1 MDELLLEAQLR
12 EEIGKNRSKALRH
25 KGLIPA
31 VVYSDGKESLSIKVS
46 RSELLKLIHQHQIEN
61 AIITLKVKD
70 DKKKAS
76 RPCMIKEMQHDPVK
90 GDILHI
96 DLHEIS
102 LTKALKVNV
111 PVATKGEATGIKADG
126 GSLEH
131 IMWEIE
137 IECLPT
143 DIPKNIEVDISALKI
158 GDVIHIKDIQF
169 PPKIKVLSDPESIV
183 LHIAE
188 PMKEEVAPVEG
199 EGAATE
205 PEALKEKKEEPGEGK
220 EAEGK
225 EKKEEKESK
234 EKK

>member
-31 VVYSDGKESLSIKVS
+31 VVYSDGKEALSIKVS

-70 DKKKAS
+70 DKKKTS

-111 PVATKGEATGIKADG
+111 PVTTKGEPVGVKSDG

-143 DIPKNIEVDISALKI
+143 DIPKHIEVDISALKI
-158 GDVIHIKDIQF
+158 GDVIHIKDIKF
-169 PPKIKVLSDPESIV
+169 PEKVKVLVEPEAIV

-199 EGAATE
+199 EAAATE
-205 PEALKEKKEEPGEGK
+205 PEALKEKKEEPVEGGK
-220 EAEGK
+220 APEGK
-225 EKKEEKESK
+225 EKEKESK

>member
-25 KGLIPA
+25 AGVIPA
-31 VVYSDGKESLSIKVS
+31 VVYSEGKKAMSIKVS
-46 RSELLKLIHQHQIEN
+46 RSVLLKLIHQHQIEN
-61 AIITLKVKD
+61 AIITLQVKD
-70 DKKKAS
+70 DKKKS

-96 DLHEIS
+96 DLYEIS

-111 PVATKGEATGIKADG
+111 PVTTKGEAVGVKSDG

-143 DIPKNIEVDISALKI
+143 DIPKNFEVDISALKI
-158 GDVIHIKDIQF
+158 GDVIHVKDIKF
-169 PPKIKVLSDPESIV
+169 PEKVKVLAEPDSIV
-183 LHIAE
+183 LHIAA
-188 PMKEEVAPVEG
+188 PMKEEVVAVEG
-199 EGAATE
+199 EAAAAE
-205 PEALKEKKEEPGEGK
+205 PEALKEKKEEPAEGGK
-220 EAEGK
+220 APEGK
-225 EKKEEKESK
+225 EKEKEAK

>member
-12 EEIGKNRSKALRH
+12 EEIGKNKSKALRH
-25 KGLIPA
+25 QGLIPA
-31 VVYSDGKESLSIKVS
+31 VVYSDGKESLAIKVS
-46 RSELLKLIHQHQIEN
+46 RSDLIKLIHQHQIEN

-70 DKKKAS
+70 DKKKS
-76 RPCMIKEMQHDPVK
+76 GRPCMIKEMQHDPVK

-111 PVATKGEATGIKADG
+111 PVTTKGEAVGVKSDG

-131 IMWEIE
+131 ILWEIE
-137 IECLPT
+137 VECLPT
-143 DIPKNIEVDISALKI
+143 DIPKSIEVDISNLKI
-158 GDVIHIKDIQF
+158 GDAIHIKDIQF
-169 PPKIKVLSDPESIV
+169 PPKLKVLHEPDVIV
-183 LHIAE
+183 LSVAE
-188 PMKEEVAPVEG
+188 PMKEEVAAPVEG
-199 EGAATE
+199 EAPAE
-205 PEALKEKKEEPGEGK
+205 PEVIREKKPEAEEGK

-225 EKKEEKESK
+225 EGKEKESK

>member
-25 KGLIPA
+25 QGLIPA
-31 VVYSDGKESLSIKVS
+31 VVYSDGKESLSIKIS
-46 RSELLKLIHQHQIEN
+46 RSELIKLIHQHQIEN

-70 DKKKAS
+70 DKKKS
-76 RPCMIKEMQHDPVK
+76 GRPCMIKEMQHDPVK

-102 LTKALKVNV
+102 LTKALKVSV
-111 PVATKGEATGIKADG
+111 PVVTKGDAPGIKADG

-143 DIPKNIEVDISALKI
+143 DIPKNIEVDISNLKI
-158 GDVIHIKDIQF
+158 GDVVHIKDIQF
-169 PPKIKVLSDPESIV
+169 PPKVKVLHDPEAIV
-183 LHIAE
+183 LSVAE
-188 PMKEEVAPVEG
+188 PMKEEVAAPA
-199 EGAATE
+199 EGAEPSE
-205 PEALKEKKEEPGEGK
+205 PEVLKEKKEEP
-220 EAEGK
+220 AEGK
-225 EKKEEKESK
+225 EPEGKEKEAK

>member
-1 MDELLLEAQLR
+1 
-12 EEIGKNRSKALRH
+12 KRSKALRH
-25 KGLIPA
+25 QGLIPA
-31 VVYSDGKESLSIKVS
+31 VVYSEGKEALSIKVS
-46 RSELLKLIHQHQIEN
+46 RGELLKLIHQHQIEN

-70 DKKKAS
+70 DKKKTG

-96 DLHEIS
+96 DLYEIS
-102 LTKALKVNV
+102 LTKVLKVNV
-111 PVATKGEATGIKADG
+111 PVTTRGEAPGIKSDG

-137 IECLPT
+137 VECLPT

-169 PPKIKVLSDPESIV
+169 PAKLKVLNDPESIV

-199 EGAATE
+199 EAATE
-205 PEALKEKKEEPGEGK
+205 PEALKEKKEEPAEGK

-225 EKKEEKESK
+225 EKESK

>member
-12 EEIGKNRSKALRH
+12 EEIGKNKSKALRH
-25 KGLIPA
+25 QGLIPA
-31 VVYSDGKESLSIKVS
+31 VVYSDGKESFAIKVS
-46 RSELLKLIHQHQIEN
+46 RSDLLKLIHQHQVEN

-70 DKKKAS
+70 DKKNPG

-90 GDILHI
+90 GDILHV

-111 PVATKGEATGIKADG
+111 AVTTKGEAVGVKSDG

-131 IMWEIE
+131 ILWEIE
-137 IECLPT
+137 VECLPT
-143 DIPKNIEVDISALKI
+143 DIPKSIEVDISNLKI
-158 GDVIHIKDIQF
+158 GDAIHIKDIQF
-169 PPKIKVLSDPESIV
+169 PPKLKVLHEPDVIV
-183 LHIAE
+183 LSVAE
-188 PMKEEVAPVEG
+188 PMKEETVAPAEG
-199 EGAATE
+199 EAPAE
-205 PEALKEKKEEPGEGK
+205 PEVIREKKPEAEEGK

-225 EKKEEKESK
+225 EKESK

>member
-12 EEIGKNRSKALRH
+12 EEIGKNKSKALRH
-25 KGLIPA
+25 QGLIPA
-31 VVYSDGKESLSIKVS
+31 VVYSDGKESMSIKIS
-46 RSELLKLIHQHQIEN
+46 RSELIKLIHQHQIEN

-70 DKKKAS
+70 DKKKAG

-96 DLHEIS
+96 DLYEIS
-102 LTKALKVNV
+102 LTKVLKVSV
-111 PVATKGEATGIKADG
+111 PVTTKGEAPGIKADG

-143 DIPKNIEVDISALKI
+143 DIPKNIEVDISNLKI
-158 GDVIHIKDIQF
+158 GDAIHIKDIQF
-169 PPKIKVLSDPESIV
+169 PPKLKVLHDPESIV
-183 LHIAE
+183 LSVAE
-188 PMKEEVAPVEG
+188 PMKEEVAAPVEG
-199 EGAATE
+199 EAATE
-205 PEALKEKKEEPGEGK
+205 PEVLKEKKEEPAEGK

-225 EKKEEKESK
+225 EKEKESK

>member
-31 VVYSDGKESLSIKVS
+31 VVYSEGKEALSIKVS

-70 DKKKAS
+70 DKKKAT

-90 GDILHI
+90 GDILHF

-102 LTKALKVNV
+102 LTKILKVNV
-111 PVATKGEATGIKADG
+111 PVVTKGEAPGTKSDG

-131 IMWEIE
+131 ILWEIE

-143 DIPKNIEVDISALKI
+143 DIPKNIEIDISALKI
-158 GDVIHIKDIQF
+158 GDVIHIKDIKF
-169 PPKIKVLSDPESIV
+169 SPKLKVLNDPESIV
-183 LHIAE
+183 LHVAE

-199 EGAATE
+199 ESAAE
-205 PEALKEKKEEPGEGK
+205 PEALKEKKEEPVAGKEPEGK
-220 EAEGK
+220 
-225 EKKEEKESK
+225 EKESK

>member
-12 EEIGKNRSKALRH
+12 EEIGKNKSKALRH
-25 KGLIPA
+25 QGLIPA

-46 RSELLKLIHQHQIEN
+46 RSDLLKLIHQHQIEN

-70 DKKKAS
+70 DKKKAG

-102 LTKALKVNV
+102 LTKVLKVSV
-111 PVATKGEATGIKADG
+111 PVTTKGEAPGIKADG

-131 IMWEIE
+131 ILWEIE

-143 DIPKNIEVDISALKI
+143 DIPKAIEVDIRSIKI
-158 GDVIHIKDIQF
+158 GDAVHIKDIQF
-169 PPKIKVLSDPESIV
+169 PAKVKVLHDPDVIV
-183 LHIAE
+183 LSVAE
-188 PMKEEVAPVEG
+188 PMKEEVAAPAEG
-199 EGAATE
+199 EAAAE
-205 PEALKEKKEEPGEGK
+205 PEVLREKKEEPEEGK

-225 EKKEEKESK
+225 DKEAK

>member
-12 EEIGKNRSKALRH
+12 QEIGKNRSKALRH

-31 VVYSDGKESLSIKVS
+31 VVYSAGNEALSIKVS

-70 DKKKAS
+70 DKKKQS

-111 PVATKGEATGIKADG
+111 PVTTKGEAVGIKADG

-137 IECLPT
+137 VECLPP
-143 DIPKNIEVDISALKI
+143 IFQKISRLISAL
-158 GDVIHIKDIQF
+158 
-169 PPKIKVLSDPESIV
+169 LRLEMMSI
-183 LHIAE
+183 LRI
-188 PMKEEVAPVEG
+188 
-199 EGAATE
+199 
-205 PEALKEKKEEPGEGK
+205 LN
-220 EAEGK
+220 
-225 EKKEEKESK
+225 SRQI
-234 EKK
+234 

>member
-25 KGLIPA
+25 QGLIPA
-31 VVYSDGKESLSIKVS
+31 VVYSDGKESLSIKIS
-46 RSELLKLIHQHQIEN
+46 RSELIKLIHQHQIEN

-70 DKKKAS
+70 DKKKAG

-111 PVATKGEATGIKADG
+111 PVTTKGEAPGIKADG

-143 DIPKNIEVDISALKI
+143 DIPKSIEVDISNLKI
-158 GDVIHIKDIQF
+158 GDAVHIKDIQF
-169 PPKIKVLSDPESIV
+169 PPKIKVLHDPESIV
-183 LHIAE
+183 LSVAE
-188 PMKEEVAPVEG
+188 PMKEEVAAPVEG
-199 EGAATE
+199 AEATE
-205 PEALKEKKEEPGEGK
+205 PEVLKEKKEEP
-220 EAEGK
+220 AEGK
-225 EKKEEKESK
+225 EPEGKEKEAK